1 MINQGFAG
9 ALTICCSWVTLECTK
24 EIEDNTNRR
33 LIITTNIFLKLAG
46 GDNVEKRIQD
56 ELNILKD
63 IIVETVPVEQI
74 FLFGSY
80 AGGTPHADSDLDLYV
95 VMSDNV
101 NIREIDAMRLI
112 RKAIRDRKTM
122 PVDVIVGKKDKF
134 NQLKSTPG
142 IERQIMREGMVLYG

>member
-1 MINQGFAG
+1 M
-9 ALTICCSWVTLECTK
+9 
-24 EIEDNTNRR
+24 
-33 LIITTNIFLKLAG
+33 
-46 GDNVEKRIQD
+46 EKRIQD

-63 IIVETVPVEQI
+63 IIVETVPVEKI

-80 AGGTPHADSDLDLYV
+80 AGGMPHTDSDLDLYV
-95 VMSDNV
+95 VMPDNV

-134 NQLKSTPG
+134 NKLKSTPG
-142 IERQIMREGMVLYG
+142 IERQIVRVGTVLYG